1 MSERN
6 QDMTSLHYLLVQFR
20 SSCPM
25 IGLILVVSAILI
37 GAVVFLRLVKGI
49 PTGDLTNDPSEI
61 GGLPAYAGFLSQ
73 IGIFFWSA
81 SATVCFFCVTV
92 LPRHT
97 DRHHLKRFLL
107 ISGLL
112 TLFLGLDDTFLLHES
127 VFPYF
132 GIPEKFVF
140 GSYGAFVL
148 LYLFRFYPLILET
161 EFVLM
166 AIALFFFGVSII
178 LDLLLPIG
186 IFRSYLF
193 EDGPKLIGIVSWLA
207 YFLRV
212 GKYSVT
218 LDTAQK
224 KFKK

>member
-1 MSERN
+1 MQHKKECWGSMSERN

-97 DRHHLKRFLL
+97 DRHH
-107 ISGLL
+107 
-112 TLFLGLDDTFLLHES
+112 
-127 VFPYF
+127 
-132 GIPEKFVF
+132 
-140 GSYGAFVL
+140 
-148 LYLFRFYPLILET
+148 
-161 EFVLM
+161 
-166 AIALFFFGVSII
+166 
-178 LDLLLPIG
+178 
-186 IFRSYLF
+186 
-193 EDGPKLIGIVSWLA
+193 
-207 YFLRV
+207 
-212 GKYSVT
+212 
-218 LDTAQK
+218 
-224 KFKK
+224 